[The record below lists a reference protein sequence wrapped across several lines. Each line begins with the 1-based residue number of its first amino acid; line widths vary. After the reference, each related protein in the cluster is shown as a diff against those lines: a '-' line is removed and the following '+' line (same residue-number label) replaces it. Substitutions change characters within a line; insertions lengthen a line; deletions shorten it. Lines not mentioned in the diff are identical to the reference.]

1 MDNMNKDKERKKLC
15 LQIKESLGEIRENI
29 KKLSELDSYRD
40 LQNLSDAFRIMSNDA
55 GFEAISIEHSYR
67 DSPRRLEVLSRTSIK
82 DEHSIT
88 GNAFLY

>member
-1 MDNMNKDKERKKLC
+1 MDNMNKDKEREKLC
-15 LQIKESLGEIRENI
+15 LQVKKSLGEIRENI
-29 KKLSELDSYRD
+29 KKLSELD
-40 LQNLSDAFRIMSNDA
+40 
-55 GFEAISIEHSYR
+55 SYR